1 MCPIPNNFLP
11 LVEIADFKLTPP
23 RACRFQIAVSGGAP
37 VQVVV
42 VYSPGYPS
50 ARVDD
55 VPIAILGAA
64 ESTAQKKKRSG
75 ARAVAVFAQHPERS
89 REVLA
94 RTTAWLSGQSR
105 SEFYEHS
112 YLIFYSYLD

>member
-1 MCPIPNNFLP
+1 
-11 LVEIADFKLTPP
+11 
-23 RACRFQIAVSGGAP
+23 

-64 ESTAQKKKRSG
+64 ESTAQKKKKEEAVRAQWPFSHSILNG
-75 ARAVAVFAQHPERS
+75 AEKFWHGLRRGSAVSVGGSFINT
-89 REVLA
+89 V
-94 RTTAWLSGQSR
+94 T
-105 SEFYEHS
+105 
-112 YLIFYSYLD
+112 